1 MERHLVAV
9 DDKTMIDYAVVQTS
23 KLRQLADAC
32 RDQREAGQSGDEDI
46 KVLAH
51 VDAWIC
57 EDWCNRKGVLWR
69 DFMRDPQV
77 QADFLNDP
85 ANAPFRVYRGYV
97 GAK

>member
-1 MERHLVAV
+1 
-9 DDKTMIDYAVVQTS
+9 
-23 KLRQLADAC
+23 
-32 RDQREAGQSGDEDI
+32 
-46 KVLAH
+46 VLAH

-85 ANAPFRVYRGYV
+85 ANAPFRVYQGRI